1 MFKKIRNLK
10 RNIKF
15 KLIREK
21 NRVNRLVNTNEI
33 KE

>member
-21 NRVNRLVNTNEI
+21 NKVNRLVNTNEI